1 MVSVPP
7 PLAAPALLMCWICWV
22 AVLAQLDSR
31 RCRPIGLKLHTC
43 LAPEAISACT
53 APLSYL
59 HWRTAVLPFH
69 NLECCQSGLQLAVLR
84 PKQSCLLAL
93 QALPV
98 VSACYESQ
106 CCLQSLVDVWA
117 ATPECWLLALQ
128 APAVSH
134 SGAFDDLLGGPTPS
148 AASPSFPNIVAW
160 QKDGITVTFS
170 FSKPAGHPE
179 VTQIEGSYSNT
190 SDTAISDFSLQVRL
204 WLSSST
210 SAAAQQADAHTL
222 G

>member
-1 MVSVPP
+1 MLSGVGPTASGSASTADV
-7 PLAAPALLMCWICWV
+7 LDLLGGGAGSAGQSQVQTHRAETAYMLGARGHLC
-22 AVLAQLDSR
+22 
-31 RCRPIGLKLHTC
+31 LHC
-43 LAPEAISACT
+43 S
-53 APLSYL
+53 
-59 HWRTAVLPFH
+59 
-69 NLECCQSGLQLAVLR
+69 
-84 PKQSCLLAL
+84 
-93 QALPV
+93 
-98 VSACYESQ
+98 
-106 CCLQSLVDVWA
+106 SLVDVWA